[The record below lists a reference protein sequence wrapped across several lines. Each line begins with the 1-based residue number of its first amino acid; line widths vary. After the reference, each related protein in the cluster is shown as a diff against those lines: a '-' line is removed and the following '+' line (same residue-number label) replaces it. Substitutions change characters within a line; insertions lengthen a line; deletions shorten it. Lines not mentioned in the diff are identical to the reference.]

1 MQNGSTKKTTA
12 INRSTTFW
20 NIGMNG
26 LAMSAEIVG
35 TKGNGA
41 HEPYVYKNIP
51 ITLVPNS
58 PIRNLQK
65 ASSSHSTTWLSSI
78 SHKNELSISLARH
91 KPRLSGYRHPTH
103 HQIGSA
109 TATARKIWKR

>member
-12 INRSTTFW
+12 ITRSTTFL

-41 HEPYVYKNIP
+41 HEPYIYKNIP
-51 ITLVPNS
+51 IMLVPNS
-58 PIRNLQK
+58 PIRNLRK
-65 ASSSHSTTWLSSI
+65 ASSSHSTTWQYST
-78 SHKNELSISLARH
+78 SHRNAQYILRVRRKH
-91 KPRLSGYRHPTH
+91 KLSGYK
-103 HQIGSA
+103 HQTPHLTGFA
-109 TATARKIWKR
+109 TDIARKSWKI